1 MASIRTGS
9 GASSTGT
16 IKSTTKGT
24 TKTWASGREETHRA
38 RRHLIIRTAAKLFA
52 DNGYENA
59 SIDEVADIL
68 EVSKPT
74 IYYYLKNKEA
84 LLVEIVLLAIEQLDE
99 MLAPAADST
108 GVQRTRDFARAYVRS
123 LLDDLGRC
131 MMRNANSW
139 RGSEAAKRIR
149 KAQRGLQ
156 QKLTDAIELG
166 IRDGSIRT
174 ENVTVLA
181 MTIFGALHTLPVWY
195 RKDGPL
201 ALDEI
206 VDMIMNIILDG
217 VRGTS
222 GNRGATAAASPKSRA
237 RAAKRPPARAAGK

>member
-9 GASSTGT
+9 APLGSGA
-16 IKSTTKGT
+16 
-24 TKTWASGREETHRA
+24 TWASGREETHRA
-38 RRHLIIRTAAKLFA
+38 RRHLIIRTAARLFA
-52 DNGYENA
+52 EKGYENA

-84 LLVEIVLLAIEQLDE
+84 LLVEIVLLAIEQLEE
-99 MLAPAADST
+99 MLVPAPDST
-108 GVQRTRDFARAYVRS
+108 GLQRAQAFARAYVSS

-139 RGSEAAKRIR
+139 RGSDSAKRIR

-166 IRDGSIRT
+166 VRDGSIRT

-201 ALDEI
+201 ALEEI
-206 VDMIMNIILDG
+206 VDMTMNIILDG
-217 VRGTS
+217 VRGTPAS
-222 GNRGATAAASPKSRA
+222 RDAKVTAAKKSPRA
-237 RAAKRPPARAAGK
+237 RAAKKPAAKTSRK

>member
-1 MASIRTGS
+1 
-9 GASSTGT
+9 
-16 IKSTTKGT
+16 
-24 TKTWASGREETHRA
+24 
-38 RRHLIIRTAAKLFA
+38 LIIRTAAKLFA
-52 DNGYENA
+52 DKGYENA

-68 EVSKPT
+68 KVSKPT

-99 MLAPAADST
+99 MLDPAPDST
-108 GVQRTRDFARAYVRS
+108 GWQRAEDFARAYVRS

-156 QKLTDAIELG
+156 QKLTDAIDLG
-166 IRDGSIRT
+166 VRDGSIRT
-174 ENVTVLA
+174 ESPTVLA
-181 MTIFGALHTLPVWY
+181 MTIFGALHTVPVWY
-195 RKDGPL
+195 RKEGGL

-206 VDMIMNIILDG
+206 VDMTMRIILDG
-217 VRGTS
+217 VRGTPKIA
-222 GNRGATAAASPKSRA
+222 ATAARPNSA
-237 RAAKRPPARAAGK
+237 RAAAARKPRDKGAK

>member
-1 MASIRTGS
+1 MASIRNDGATGN
-9 GASSTGT
+9 A
-16 IKSTTKGT
+16 
-24 TKTWASGREETHRA
+24 KTWASGREETHRA

-99 MLAPAADST
+99 MLAPAPDST
-108 GVQRTRDFARAYVRS
+108 GLQRTRDFARAYVRS

-166 IRDGSIRT
+166 LRDGSIRT
-174 ENVTVLA
+174 ENATVLT
-181 MTIFGALHTLPVWY
+181 MTIFGALHTVPVWY
-195 RKDGPL
+195 RKEGAL

-206 VDMIMNIILDG
+206 VEMTMNIILDG
-217 VRGTS
+217 VRG
-222 GNRGATAAASPKSRA
+222 APKPA
-237 RAAKRPPARAAGK
+237 RVKAAKKPAAKTSKK